1 MKTYGDY
8 FTGGGLATVGAKMAG
23 FDVLFGVEYDPS
35 NAAQSGRIADC
46 YEANLGAHMI
56 RRDVCEVDPADLPAV
71 DWFHASPV
79 CKSFSLANANGGERD
94 IDIATATATARYI
107 AHHRPQFV
115 TIENVWLYRESE
127 AWYIIARTLMAQ
139 GYQFRIDHVNMA
151 DYGVPQTRKRM
162 IVQATLGNR
171 LGMLSP
177 THTETPQAGL
187 FGAGLP
193 RWVSWYEAIEDLL
206 DTLPESEFAPWQLE
220 RLPKEVS
227 GNMMFSNHCG
237 TDGYTTINRV
247 PETSPAFSVV
257 ISGANQYR
265 AVFVPGGNASG
276 FSARWQDSPSSTIG
290 DVNRVG
296 NLPRAFLPHTQH
308 GRVVKLT
315 PRALAR
321 FQSLPDWYT
330 LPERT
335 GDAVTIIGNGVPSLF
350 MQRVGER
357 FMALGGDV

>member
-1 MKTYGDY
+1 MMTYGDY

-23 FDVLFGVEYDPS
+23 FTVLFGVEYDPS

-56 RRDVCEVDPADLPAV
+56 RRDVCEVDPADLPTV

-94 IDIATATATARYI
+94 IDIATAEATARYI
-107 AHHRPQFV
+107 AHHRPRFV

-171 LGMLSP
+171 LGMLPP

-220 RLPKEVS
+220 RLPETFDTILGRGQTNS
-227 GNMMFSNHCG
+227 GEMPVIEKNVPSFTIMASFG
-237 TDGYTTINRV
+237 TRI
-247 PETSPAFSVV
+247 P
-257 ISGANQYR
+257 
-265 AVFVPGGNASG
+265 
-276 FSARWQDSPSSTIG
+276 W
-290 DVNRVG
+290 
-296 NLPRAFLPHTQH
+296 AFLADSE
-308 GRVVKLT
+308 RVIKLT
-315 PRALAR
+315 PRCIARLQSVPNWYVMPKRNSDAITAL
-321 FQSLPDWYT
+321 
-330 LPERT
+330 
-335 GDAVTIIGNGVPSLF
+335 GNGVPPLF